1 MGQKY
6 TYRYDLKK
14 GFLKLNLILKLCM
27 VLLTENNIFDTNI
40 LASLNDDM
48 TVGITFLKTCSAFTI
63 NVTGFNQQIKYNCII
78 RF

>member
-1 MGQKY
+1 
-6 TYRYDLKK
+6 
-14 GFLKLNLILKLCM
+14 M

-40 LASLNDDM
+40 LASLNGDM

-63 NVTGFNQQIKYNCII
+63 NDTGFNQQIKYNCII